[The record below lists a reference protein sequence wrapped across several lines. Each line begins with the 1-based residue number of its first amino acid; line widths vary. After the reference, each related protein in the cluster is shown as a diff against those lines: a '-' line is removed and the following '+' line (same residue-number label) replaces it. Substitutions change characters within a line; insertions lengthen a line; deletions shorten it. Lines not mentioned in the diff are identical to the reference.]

1 MSTKVDPTEK
11 AISQNSIVLKL
22 CIIIPQIVASLQY
35 LVNKHPLKVPP
46 VFNGLIL
53 RPEENF
59 NQSLKVLFFGHKKK

>member
-22 CIIIPQIVASLQY
+22 CIIIPQIVASLQN
-35 LVNKHPLKVPP
+35 LVNKHTLKVPP

-59 NQSLKVLFFGHKKK
+59 NQSLKLLFFGHKKK